1 MKGSNNYILFIDESG
16 KSTLTD
22 AERYFLLSGL
32 IINKDLHTALS
43 SYMISLKNKSDIPI
57 DENIHAFELFE
68 DERRKVRNQ
77 EGKVKKNDEGDI
89 IYEEIPYH
97 GINKFFDRLSSL
109 IDGIDMEY
117 IIFRADKEPYKKL
130 IKNVARKQNST
141 EKAVIHYLQR
151 NDLDDILY
159 ESLARKM
166 ILEFGHFLEK
176 EDAQGEVIAE
186 SRWQDDDAV
195 LRAFVSATNESTYQ
209 RRTRY
214 KSWARS
220 SFKRIH
226 SLTFQN
232 KKGLSF
238 GLEIADLFGW
248 AHFNKE
254 FGFGVRIWGQPPF
267 MIIYIHAKNRTSR
280 TRWVYLSRD

>member
-141 EKAVIHYLQR
+141 EKAVIHLPER
-151 NDLDDILY
+151 
-159 ESLARKM
+159 
-166 ILEFGHFLEK
+166 
-176 EDAQGEVIAE
+176 
-186 SRWQDDDAV
+186 
-195 LRAFVSATNESTYQ
+195 
-209 RRTRY
+209 
-214 KSWARS
+214 
-220 SFKRIH
+220 
-226 SLTFQN
+226 
-232 KKGLSF
+232 
-238 GLEIADLFGW
+238 
-248 AHFNKE
+248 
-254 FGFGVRIWGQPPF
+254 
-267 MIIYIHAKNRTSR
+267 
-280 TRWVYLSRD
+280 

>member
-1 MKGSNNYILFIDESG
+1 
-16 KSTLTD
+16 
-22 AERYFLLSGL
+22 
-32 IINKDLHTALS
+32 
-43 SYMISLKNKSDIPI
+43 
-57 DENIHAFELFE
+57 
-68 DERRKVRNQ
+68 
-77 EGKVKKNDEGDI
+77 
-89 IYEEIPYH
+89 
-97 GINKFFDRLSSL
+97 
-109 IDGIDMEY
+109 
-117 IIFRADKEPYKKL
+117 
-130 IKNVARKQNST
+130 
-141 EKAVIHYLQR
+141 
-151 NDLDDILY
+151 
-159 ESLARKM
+159 M

-254 FGFGVRIWGQPPF
+254 FGIKHPVRTIQQKQRIENRISKIDTKLRNLYKKNKPELITRSKISYIASDRVSKFTKALKEYRGGTLVFFGDP
-267 MIIYIHAKNRTSR
+267 
-280 TRWVYLSRD
+280 TR